1 MFKKSSLIVG
11 ILFFTVFVSGCGT
24 NKLVENQ
31 IENNLEKN
39 LGGNAK
45 VDLNSGA
52 INLQTENGSLQVGGK
67 INLPEGFP
75 SDVYVMDGQI
85 LSAMQNFGVNGYQVI
100 ISTTKSITE
109 TQTLYNEKLKNDGW
123 NIQNTMNLGTS
134 FILSAIKDTR
144 SLSVS
149 IGDGDEAGVV
159 SVIITIT
166 DSKK

>member
-1 MFKKSSLIVG
+1 MG
-11 ILFFTVFVSGCGT
+11 ILFFTLFISGCGT
-24 NKLVENQ
+24 KSLVENQ
-31 IENNLEKN
+31 MEKNLEKN

-45 VDLNSGA
+45 VDLDNGV

-75 SDVYVMDGQI
+75 SDVYVMEGEI
-85 LSAMQNFGVNGYQVI
+85 LSAVQNFGVNGYQVI
-100 ISTTKSITE
+100 ISTNKSISE
-109 TQTLYNEKLKNDGW
+109 TQTLYNEKLKKDSW

-144 SLSVS
+144 TLSVS
-149 IGDGDEAGVV
+149 IGNGDEVGIV
-159 SVIITIT
+159 SVIITLT